1 MGGDGGGVGGYG
13 GGMMGGMGGCG
24 GGMRGGMGGYGGGMM
39 GGMRGGMGGY
49 GGGMMGGSFG
59 GAGGFPNISMLFG
72 SISDLSVGETPSI
85 IGMAGLSSGGTG
97 ALARTGGLY
106 GGGLTG
112 ATGAAGLGGAAGRAL
127 SAMGDEPEIVRLLRM
142 LIDDVYEPGSSEPVS
157 RMIYVPHTNL
167 LIVHNTP
174 TNIAKLE
181 KQLAQLDVTP
191 KQVSIEAK
199 FLTVKTSDLKNIGF
213 RWNVPQLSD
222 MNNQA
227 RKLPTLTGSTST
239 TTTGT
244 GTTGTTNSLTGY
256 TYNYDINGDGVA
268 EPIPFYSRPDG
279 TSIITNTIAS
289 AAMAA
294 FASPGAQTGVNPG
307 SFSLTGVLTNNKD
320 GDNATVAFDYLST
333 LEESELLSAPRVT
346 TMNRKPAVIA
356 DLSSEYYV
364 AEVRTELVSTTG
376 NLGSSGNI
384 GYTQSV
390 MPTRFDFGITLSV
403 TPQISGSDQVRLWLN
418 PQVTAK
424 GSDKTFVQRS
434 IVNGTE
440 LNDQITLP
448 NMTTQAVWTN
458 VIVHDGDTLVLGGL
472 VADRT
477 VKGKQKMPYL
487 GDIPIL
493 GFFFRGKSKSVS
505 QSSLLIFVT
514 PTIIDTTGSRFFEAG
529 TTSAPI
535 ASEKWTAPPVDNAGT
550 MAPTEPAAAAPVDAG
565 APAPETAQPSDV
577 TAPVAAVPKAE
588 PKAPKKPVKPGPNDK
603 RRLD

>member
-1 MGGDGGGVGGYG
+1 MGGYG
-13 GGMMGGMGGCG
+13 GGMMGGMGGYG
-24 GGMRGGMGGYGGGMM
+24 GGMMGGMGGYGGGMM

-49 GGGMMGGSFG
+49 GGGMMGGNFG
-59 GAGGFPNISMLFG
+59 GGGGFPNISMLFG
-72 SISDLSVGETPSI
+72 SISDLAVGETPSI

-97 ALARTGGLY
+97 ALARAGGLY
-106 GGGLTG
+106 GGGLSG

-213 RWNVPQLSD
+213 RWNIPQLSD

-239 TTTGT
+239 TTGTGATTGT
-244 GTTGTTNSLTGY
+244 GTSTTGY

-477 VKGKQKMPYL
+477 IKGKQKMPYL

-535 ASEKWTAPPVDNAGT
+535 PNEKWTPPPASDLGA
-550 MAPTEPAAAAPVDAG
+550 APTTSEPVAVAPVDSA
-565 APAPETAQPSDV
+565 ASAPETAQPADV
-577 TAPVAAVPKAE
+577 TAPTAAAPKAE